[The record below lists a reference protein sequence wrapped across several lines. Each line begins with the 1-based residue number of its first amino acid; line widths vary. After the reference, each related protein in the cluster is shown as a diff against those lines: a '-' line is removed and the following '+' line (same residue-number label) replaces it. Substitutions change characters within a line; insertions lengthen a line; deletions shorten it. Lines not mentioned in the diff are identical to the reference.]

1 MNVVSLLGS
10 PRSEGNSTAIAN
22 RILATA
28 AKGGAK
34 TRSFELNRLNYRG
47 CQACYACKKE
57 SDSCVLNDDLSEVL
71 AAVHEADIVVL
82 ASPVYYGDVT
92 AQFKG
97 FIDRTFSYLHPDYL
111 VNPQPSRLAPGKKL
125 IFVLT
130 QGNPDEKLF
139 ADVFP
144 RNEMFLK
151 WLGFTDIR
159 LVRACGIGPATVDE
173 VPAAVLQQAEET
185 ARELLA

>member
-1 MNVVSLLGS
+1 MCSLQRCCTKGDVFS
-10 PRSEGNSTAIAN
+10 PGHR
-22 RILATA
+22 R
-28 AKGGAK
+28 
-34 TRSFELNRLNYRG
+34 
-47 CQACYACKKE
+47 
-57 SDSCVLNDDLSEVL
+57 
-71 AAVHEADIVVL
+71 
-82 ASPVYYGDVT
+82 PVYY
-92 AQFKG
+92 
-97 FIDRTFSYLHPDYL
+97 PDYL

-151 WLGFTDIR
+151 WLGFIDIR